1 MTDNTDTSRYYTAQY
16 MAQEGTSELNRK
28 VHQLQLQI
36 KNLTAYYEEKILNI
50 STENNRDKVDKII
63 FLKDEISVLKSR
75 IQPEDTGHLYTTISV
90 LEDRIKELR
99 GQINE

>member
-16 MAQEGTSELNRK
+16 MAQESTSELNRK

-50 STENNRDKVDKII
+50 TTENNKGKVDRII

-90 LEDRIKELR
+90 LEDRIEELR
-99 GQINE
+99 NDINE